1 MKSLPVQLQ
10 KRALELCEAAM
21 DRDDPR
27 GWLWKNY
34 AAELEQSPHLATVV
48 LELLEE
54 VAEVPDDLES
64 AAVVASVPTI
74 GSEIGGYRLTSRIAR
89 GGVGTVYKAERVGR
103 SFRQEVALKILNT
116 RLLSSDMLAKFSAE
130 RRILAALQHPYIAV
144 LIDGGT
150 TPEGVPFLVME
161 MVDGVPITSHCDRRR
176 LDTGARIDLL
186 VQVGTALQAAHAKLV
201 LHQDVKPG
209 NVLVTREGIPKLVDF
224 GVARFSEEDDH
235 ASRPSGAGAAF
246 TADYAS
252 PEQIAGE
259 PVTTASD
266 VYSLGVLAYELLTG
280 VRPYALKGRSRR
292 RLRQSVQDA
301 SILTPADAVAQLDGP
316 MGEGIARSRGTTV
329 RVLSRQLSGDLGAV
343 LLKAMATDPEQRYD
357 SVAAF
362 AADLRAVRN
371 IRPVSAREATTWYQ
385 LGTFVRARKL
395 PVMLA
400 VAAVLSLA
408 VGLTVALWQTRVAHD
423 RFQDLHGF
431 SQAMMGDVYD
441 QLADLPGTTV
451 ARERMTLEV
460 KRYLDRLRESM
471 RTDDGLTVDVARAYR
486 RLAEVQ
492 GLPSTAN
499 LGQSEKALEN
509 LAAALEIAA
518 ELDAADPAR
527 FELLTS
533 IRRITAEIQAWRGRL
548 PEAVAELQSV
558 HQLILEHYRG
568 APADESALTRLAFS
582 HVKLGDILGHPH
594 FPNVGDVR
602 AAEAEYEK
610 ALALFPQA
618 AASKPGWAVRR
629 AQGVVLERL
638 GTMRLEADD
647 TTGALAYFERSGEIR
662 RALTAEQPHHQDIY
676 RDYGIAI
683 EKVAHVH
690 RSVGSWSLAEANY
703 REALQVYRELAE
715 RDPSNTNAQRTLAV
729 GLRNLAGSQ
738 AALGRLEVALDSYRQ
753 AAALHRDLVALDPGA
768 VRLERELEDLIEEA
782 RTRGFEL

>member
-1 MKSLPVQLQ
+1 
-10 KRALELCEAAM
+10 M

-34 AAELEQSPHLATVV
+34 APELERSPHLAAVV
-48 LELLEE
+48 LDLLEE
-54 VAEVPDDLES
+54 VAEVPDDLDS
-64 AAVVASVPTI
+64 AAVVATVPTI
-74 GSEIGGYRLTSRIAR
+74 GSEIGGYRLTARIAR

-116 RLLSSDMLAKFSAE
+116 RLLSGDMLAKFSAE

-161 MVDGVPITSHCDRRR
+161 LVDGVPITDHCDKRR
-176 LDTGARIDLL
+176 LDTATRIDLL

-209 NVLVTREGIPKLVDF
+209 NVLVTGEGIPKLVDF
-224 GVARFSEEDDH
+224 GVARFSREDDDT
-235 ASRPSGAGAAF
+235 SRSPSSAAAF

-259 PVTTASD
+259 AVTTASD
-266 VYSLGVLAYELLTG
+266 VYSLGVLAYELLAG

-301 SILTPADAVAQLDGP
+301 SILTPAEAVAQLD
-316 MGEGIARSRGTTV
+316 EATAQDIARSRGTSV
-329 RVLSRQLSGDLGAV
+329 RTLRRQLGGDLGV
-343 LLKAMATDPEQRYD
+343 VILKAMAADPEQRYD

-371 IRPVSAREATTWYQ
+371 VRPVSAREATTWYQ
-385 LGTFVRARKL
+385 LATFVRARKL
-395 PVMLA
+395 PVALA

-423 RFQDLHGF
+423 RFQDLHAF

-441 QLADLPGTTV
+441 ALADLPGTTV

-471 RTDDGLTVDVARAYR
+471 SRDDRLTVDVARAYR
-486 RLAEVQ
+486 RVAEVQ

-509 LAAALEIAA
+509 LAAALEITN
-518 ELDAADPAR
+518 ELDATDPAR

-533 IRRITAEIQAWRGRL
+533 IRRITAEIHAWRGRL
-548 PEAVAELQSV
+548 PEALAELKAV
-558 HQLILEHYRG
+558 HALVLERYQG
-568 APADESALTRLAFS
+568 APADETALTRLAFS

-594 FPNVGDVR
+594 FPNAGDAQ
-602 AAEAEYEK
+602 AAEREYEQ
-610 ALALFPQA
+610 ALALFA
-618 AASKPGWAVRR
+618 GSRGSISGWGSRR
-629 AQGVVLERL
+629 AEGVVLERL

-647 TTGALAYFERSGEIR
+647 TTGALAYFERSGEMR

-690 RSVGSWSLAEANY
+690 RSVGNWSLAETSY
-703 REALQVYRELAE
+703 REALQVYRDLAE
-715 RDPSNTNAQRTLAV
+715 RDPSNSNAQRTLAV

-738 AALGRLEVALDSYRQ
+738 SALGRSELALNSYRQ
-753 AAALHRDLVALDPGA
+753 ALAISRDLVALDPGA
-768 VRLERELEDLIEEA
+768 VRLQREMDDLIEEA
-782 RTRGFEL
+782 RTRGFDL